1 MRFSLLPPALILMVS
16 QLPPNTGGCANGPV
30 VRLLH
35 KYENDEGILKHELQ
49 HVLQFWIVGILAS
62 ILIFTLSYFFKFNSV
77 YAFLG
82 MSVHSVLYSAV
93 KPYRYWAETQAYAKQ
108 LQYSV
113 DKEKDVELFGR
124 FIADAYNLNITKEQA
139 TERLRKTLS

>member
-1 MRFSLLPPALILMVS
+1 MVS
-16 QLPPNTGGCANGPV
+16 QLPPNTGGRANGPL
-30 VRLLH
+30 VRILT
-35 KYENDEGILKHELQ
+35 KYQHDEGILKHELE
-49 HVLQFWIVGILAS
+49 HVKQFWSLNLAVTAILFA
-62 ILIFTLSYFFKFNSV
+62 LSVFFNFDPY
-77 YAFLG
+77 YAIAG
-82 MSVHSVLYSAV
+82 MSVDSVLYSAV